1 MTILGGISLILVSL
15 IIIKGVFQCFNI
27 DTQNEDEPSNN
38 SFFRLHEAFQPA
50 FSKMMGQG
58 LYIVL
63 VIAALDIANIQSLH
77 SANLEVMIEAAFIAI
92 VLWLIV
98 GTFLVYYAQ
107 SRMKTWYKYEA
118 YAHNYQ
124 EFDKL
129 YQSYDKI
136 YR

>member
-1 MTILGGISLILVSL
+1 
-15 IIIKGVFQCFNI
+15 
-27 DTQNEDEPSNN
+27 
-38 SFFRLHEAFQPA
+38 
-50 FSKMMGQG
+50 
-58 LYIVL
+58 VL

-77 SANLEVMIEAAFIAI
+77 SANLELMIEAAFIAI

-129 YQSYDKI
+129 SQSYDKI
-136 YR
+136 YRKYVSVNEL